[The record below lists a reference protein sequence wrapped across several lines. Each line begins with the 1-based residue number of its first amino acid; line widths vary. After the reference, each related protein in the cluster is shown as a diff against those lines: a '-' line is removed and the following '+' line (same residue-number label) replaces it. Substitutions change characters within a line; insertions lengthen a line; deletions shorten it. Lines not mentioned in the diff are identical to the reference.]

1 MLTLLHVVKKVI
13 GYGDIKFGALGC
25 KVTIKKEVIWYRLFK
40 VFTSRMSQV
49 RLEPHEL
56 AR

>member
-13 GYGDIKFGALGC
+13 GYGDNNIGALGY

-56 AR
+56 AL